1 MPTHILDDLAALAE
15 PIRTRL
21 LLVLEDRELTVS
33 ELCTVLQLPQ
43 STVSRHLKA
52 LGDADWVTS
61 RAEATSRLYRMNRN
75 GDAATNRLWALVR
88 EQASPSPAAF
98 QDHHRLERV
107 LADRRTKSQQ
117 FFESS
122 AGEWDRLRE
131 ELFGGHVHLAG
142 LAGFLDEAWTI
153 GDLGCGTGALSAALA
168 PFVRRVV
175 AIDDSSAMLGAARKR
190 LRGVANVELKRGR
203 LESLPI
209 EDATLDAAALTLV
222 LHHLPDPAQA
232 LREVAR
238 VLRPGGRVLIVDMLP
253 HDRENYR
260 QQMGHVWLGF
270 SEAQM
275 SQYLSEAGFDHVRTN
290 RLSAERTV
298 KGPALFVTAGS
309 RGKQHGDHKDH

>member
-1 MPTHILDDLAALAE
+1 MAAPILDHLAALAE

-52 LGDADWVTS
+52 LADAEWVAS
-61 RAEATSRLYRMNRN
+61 RAEATSRLYRMSRN
-75 GDAATNRLWALVR
+75 GDPATHRLWGLVR
-88 EQASPSPAAF
+88 DQVSASPAAF
-98 QDHHRLERV
+98 QDQHRLERV

-117 FFESS
+117 FFDSS
-122 AGEWDRLRE
+122 AGEWDQLRE
-131 ELFGGHVHLAG
+131 ELFGSHVHLSG
-142 LAGFLDEAWTI
+142 LAAFLDDNWVV

-168 PFVRRVV
+168 PFVERIIAV
-175 AIDDSSAMLGAARKR
+175 DDSAAMLSAARKR
-190 LRGVANVELKRGR
+190 LRRCSNVELKRGR

-209 EDATLDAAALTLV
+209 DNETLDAAALTLV
-222 LHHLPDPAQA
+222 LHHLPEPAHA

-238 VLRPGGRVLIVDMLP
+238 VLRPGGRVLVLDMLP
-253 HDRENYR
+253 HDRESYR

-275 SQYLSEAGFDHVRTN
+275 SSYLSESGFDRVRIN
-290 RLSAERTV
+290 PLPAEPEA
-298 KGPALFVTAGS
+298 KGPALFITTARRTS
-309 RGKQHGDHKDH
+309 

>member
-1 MPTHILDDLAALAE
+1 MVATPILDHLAALAE

-52 LGDADWVTS
+52 LGDAGWVGS
-61 RAEATSRLYRMNRN
+61 RAQATSRLYRMSQN
-75 GDAATNRLWALVR
+75 GDPATHRLWALVR
-88 EQASPSPAAF
+88 DQAATSSSAF
-98 QDHHRLERV
+98 QDHHRLQRV

-131 ELFGGHVHLAG
+131 ELFGGHVHLSG
-142 LAGFLDEAWTI
+142 LVALLDEAWVV
-153 GDLGCGTGALSAALA
+153 GDLGCGTGSVSAALA
-168 PFVRRVV
+168 PFVRRVIAV
-175 AIDDSSAMLGAARKR
+175 DDSGAMLAAARKR
-190 LRGVANVELKRGR
+190 LRGYPNVGLKRGR

-209 EDATLDAAALTLV
+209 ERGSLDAAALTLV
-222 LHHLPDPAQA
+222 LHHVPDPAQA
-232 LREVAR
+232 LREVSR
-238 VLRPGGRVLIVDMLP
+238 VLRPGGRVLILDMLP
-253 HDRENYR
+253 HDRESYS

-275 SQYLSEAGFDHVRTN
+275 TNYVADAGFDHVRTHP
-290 RLSAERTV
+290 LPAEPSA
-298 KGPALFVTAGS
+298 KGPALFVATAK
-309 RGKQHGDHKDH
+309 RA